1 MSPSSERTVRLP
13 ADLHARPAGQLSRTA
28 AGFKAKVT
36 LAAGEREI
44 DARSVLL
51 VMGLGATKDTEVTVR
66 AEGED
71 AAEAVEALSS
81 MLAAVT
87 PVDTAA
93 SG

>member
-13 ADLHARPAGQLSRTA
+13 ADLHARPAGLLSRTA
-28 AGFKAKVT
+28 AGFRSKVT
-36 LAAGEREI
+36 LAVGEREI

-51 VMGLGATKDTEVTVR
+51 VMQLGATKDTEVTVR

-71 AAEAVEALSS
+71 AEQAVDTLSD
-81 MLAAVT
+81 MLAAVAPENAT
-87 PVDTAA
+87 A